1 MQPKV
6 ISIGTPVSD
15 YLLNVERMPTPNH
28 GARLLGQTWQYGGK
42 SSTAI
47 VTVGRQGFPAAV
59 CGVVGD
65 DANGRAQ
72 IKDFNRHGV
81 DTSHLVVD
89 PNVDT
94 AACVGLSDI
103 ETGGRAFLGGLA
115 KPRVLRADELDE
127 AFIKGAD
134 YLLLENNTDAT
145 RLAATWMKEKGG
157 EVMFDADSYSEL
169 QEAMIPYTTVFVPSE
184 FYYKT
189 RYGDRDPI
197 ECCREMRAKGP
208 HTVIIT
214 LGEKGCVGIGPDGEE
229 FSLPAFKVNVIDTT
243 GAGDTFHG
251 AYVCG
256 MMMGLSPVEC
266 ARWASATS
274 AIKCTAIGGRAGQ
287 PTREMVKRFLETGE
301 IDRTEIE
308 ERVRYYAQPPY

>member
-6 ISIGTPVSD
+6 IAIGTPVSD
-15 YLLNVERMPTPNH
+15 YLLNVQSMPKPNQS
-28 GARLLGQTWQYGGK
+28 GRLLGQSWQYGGK
-42 SSTAI
+42 ASTAI
-47 VTVGRQGFPAAV
+47 VTVGRQGIAAAI

-65 DANGRAQ
+65 DTNGRAQ

-81 DTSHLVVD
+81 DTSHLIVD

-94 AACVGLSDI
+94 AACVGLSDL
-103 ETGGRAFLGGLA
+103 ETGGRSFLGGLA
-115 KPRVLRADELDE
+115 KPRAIRADELDE
-127 AFIKGAD
+127 AFIKSAD
-134 YLLLENNTDAT
+134 YLLMDQNTEAT

-157 EVMFDADSYSEL
+157 EVMFDADTYSES
-169 QEAMIPYTTVFVPSE
+169 QEAMIPYTTIFVPSE

-197 ECCREMRAKGP
+197 ECCREMKALGP

-214 LGEKGCVGIGPDGEE
+214 LGEKGCVGVGPDNEA
-229 FSLPAFKVNVIDTT
+229 FSLPCFKVNVIDTT

-251 AYVCG
+251 AYVSG
-256 MMMGLSPVEC
+256 MIRGLSPKEC

-287 PTREMVKRFLETGE
+287 PTAEMVERFLATGE
-301 IDRTEIE
+301 IDMEAIA
-308 ERVRYYAQPPY
+308 ERVKYYSQPPF

>member
-1 MQPKV
+1 MPKV
-6 ISIGTPVSD
+6 IAIGTPVSD
-15 YLLNVERMPTPNH
+15 YLLNVPFMPKPNQSC
-28 GARLLGQTWQYGGK
+28 RLLSQSWQYGGK

-47 VTVGRQGFPAAV
+47 VTVGRQGIEAAI

-81 DTSHLVVD
+81 DTSHLIVD
-89 PNVDT
+89 PEVDT
-94 AACVGLSDI
+94 AACVGLSDL
-103 ETGGRAFLGGLA
+103 ETGGRSFLGGLA
-115 KPRVLRADELDE
+115 KPRAIKAEELDE
-127 AFIKGAD
+127 DFIKSAD
-134 YLLLENNTDAT
+134 YLLLDTNSDAT

-157 EVMFDADSYSEL
+157 EVMFDADGYSEAI
-169 QEAMIPYTTVFVPSE
+169 EAMIPYSTIFVPSE
-184 FYYKT
+184 FYYTT

-197 ECCREMRAKGP
+197 ECCREMKAQGP

-214 LGEKGCVGIGPDGEE
+214 LGEKGCVGVGPDDVA
-229 FSLPAFKVNVIDTT
+229 FTLPCFKVNVIDTT

-251 AYVCG
+251 AYVVAQIR
-256 MMMGLSPVEC
+256 GLNPEES

-287 PTREMVKRFLETGE
+287 PTVEMVEKFLATGE
-301 IDRTEIE
+301 IDTEAIA
-308 ERVRYYAQPPY
+308 ERVKYYSQPPF